1 MNFSEDQINNT
12 IQILI
17 LVTTIFDKDLS
28 LEPRPNIKLFRVQ
41 KSIICKLNNNLT
53 T

>member
-17 LVTTIFDKDLS
+17 LVTTIFVKDLS
-28 LEPRPNIKLFRVQ
+28 LEPHLNIKLFGVLE
-41 KSIICKLNNNLT
+41 S
-53 T
+53 

>member
-17 LVTTIFDKDLS
+17 LVTTIFVKDLS
-28 LEPRPNIKLFRVQ
+28 LEPRLNIKLFGVLE
-41 KSIICKLNNNLT
+41 S
-53 T
+53 